1 MISKS
6 RVSQHQP
13 VMASQVLELLA
24 STDSSCPP
32 FEGII
37 VDGTVGGGGHSREML
52 QTLSSR
58 GSLYC
63 FDRDPFALELAKGA
77 LAEDPRL
84 HYIHGSYADILH
96 HLDPGTV
103 CGILLDLGLSFDQLQ
118 PERGFSYLH
127 EAPLDMR
134 FDPDIESTAYDVVN
148 HYKVEKLREVFF
160 KYGEEP
166 LSPRI
171 ARRVVETRA
180 QGAIRTTVQLAQV
193 VSEAVPE
200 RFRMKALSRIFQA
213 LRIEVNSEIEHLERG
228 IEACW
233 TALKTGG
240 IICILSYHSIEDRRV
255 KHFFAAQAKGCICPP
270 RFPVCACG
278 RKPTAKILTPSP
290 LTPAPPEIRVNP
302 QSRSAKLRAARK
314 IVSV

>member
-1 MISKS
+1 MT
-6 RVSQHQP
+6 RLSQHQP
-13 VMASQVLELLA
+13 VMAEQVLEKLSLA
-24 STDSSCPP
+24 DPDGNP
-32 FEGII
+32 FDHII
-37 VDGTVGGGGHSREML
+37 VDGTVGGGGHSRILL
-52 QTLSSR
+52 QALSSR

-63 FDRDPFALELAKGA
+63 FDRDPRALELAEAA
-77 LAEDPRL
+77 LGEDPRL
-84 HYIHGSYADILH
+84 HYVQDSYAHILN
-96 HLDPGTV
+96 HLEPGTV
-103 CGILLDLGLSFDQLQ
+103 CGILLDLGLSFDQLL

-134 FDPDIESTAYDVVN
+134 FDPGIEFSAYDVVN
-148 HYKVEKLREVFF
+148 HYKVDKLREVFF
-160 KYGEEP
+160 KFGEEP

-233 TALKTGG
+233 EALRPGG
-240 IICILSYHSIEDRRV
+240 VLCILSYHSIEDRRV
-255 KHFFAAQAKGCICPP
+255 KQFFAAQAKGCICPP

-278 RKPTAKILTPSP
+278 RKPSAKILTHSP
-290 LTPAPPEIRVNP
+290 VTPAPQEIRVNP